1 MSQYPQTFALPRR
14 SAQRQAGFTMIE
26 VLITFVILV
35 VGLLGL
41 IGLQVRSQQAEMESY
56 QRGQAL
62 VLMQD
67 MIDRLNTNRTDAH
80 ALAYVTASPVGG
92 GGALTACSALAAGAP
107 FDLCEWGNEL
117 NGAAEVSVGG
127 TCDTASGA
135 KCAGAMTGARGC
147 IKYDALS
154 ELKDSK
160 GVTLAGTG
168 VYTITVVWQG
178 VAPTVAPL
186 TAVDCGLNLYAQE
199 SQRRAITHTLRIAAL
214 NAQ

>member
-1 MSQYPQTFALPRR
+1 MGHSSQIFWFEARFMN
-14 SAQRQAGFTMIE
+14 RQAGFTMIE
-26 VLITFVILV
+26 VLITFVVLV

-92 GGALTACSALAAGAP
+92 GGALTDCTALAAGAP

-117 NGAAEVSVGG
+117 KGAAEVSASG
-127 TCDTASGA
+127 TCTAASGGS
-135 KCAGAMTGARGC
+135 CVGAMIGARGC
-147 IKYDALS
+147 IAYDAAS
-154 ELKDSK
+154 ELKD
-160 GVTLAGTG
+160 
-168 VYTITVVWQG
+168 
-178 VAPTVAPL
+178 
-186 TAVDCGLNLYAQE
+186 
-199 SQRRAITHTLRIAAL
+199 
-214 NAQ
+214 